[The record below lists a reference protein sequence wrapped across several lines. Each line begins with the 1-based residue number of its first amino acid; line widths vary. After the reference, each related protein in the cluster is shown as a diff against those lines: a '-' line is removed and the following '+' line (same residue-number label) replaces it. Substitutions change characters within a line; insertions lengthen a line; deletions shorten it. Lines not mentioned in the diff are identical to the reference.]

1 MLNRFI
7 PFLIVFCFLSC
18 SMQNKRTVG
27 LLLPDLKIE
36 FYKKNEKYFR
46 ERAKELGLE
55 VAVLDA
61 GGNEDVQFKQA
72 LELINNGVKVIIIC
86 SVNANLSA
94 AIVREAHNKDVKI
107 IAYDRLIRNSDLDYY
122 ISHDNIKVG
131 EVMTDYAIKI
141 KPKGNYMLLF
151 GDRTDQNALFVRQGM
166 ENILNPLVK
175 NGSIKIVYKSYVEG
189 WDANE
194 AYFEVDRFL
203 HFSKDSLNV
212 VLAASDD
219 ISLGVVKLFNETG
232 KAGQII
238 ITGQNANLLSVKSII
253 KGEQAMTV
261 FKPLKSFAYAA
272 ADLANQLLN
281 SKVPVLKDSIFNG
294 KINVPSILVTVEALD
309 KNNIDKL
316 ITEGFYSKDEIF
328 GN

>member
-7 PFLIVFCFLSC
+7 LLLIVFCFLSC
-18 SMQNKRTVG
+18 SMQNKKTVG
-27 LLLPDLKIE
+27 LLFPDLKIE

-46 ERAKELGLE
+46 ERAKELGFE

-61 GGNEDVQFKQA
+61 EGNEDIQFKQA
-72 LELINNGVKVIIIC
+72 LELINKGVKVIIIC

-151 GDRTDQNALFVRQGM
+151 GDRTDQNALFVRKGM
-166 ENILNPLVK
+166 ENILNPLIK
-175 NGSIKIVYKSYVEG
+175 DGSIKIVYESYVEG

-194 AYFEVDRFL
+194 AYFEVNRFL
-203 HFSKDSLNV
+203 RFSKDSLNV

-219 ISLGVVKLFNETG
+219 ISLGVVRLFNETG
-232 KAGQII
+232 QTGQIL

-253 KGEQAMTV
+253 NGGQAMTV
-261 FKPLKSFAYAA
+261 FKPVKSLAYAA
-272 ADLANQLLN
+272 ADLADQLLKN
-281 SKVPVLKDSIFNG
+281 KLPDLKDSIFNG
-294 KINVPSILVTVEALD
+294 KINVPSILVPVEALD

-316 ITEGFYSKDEIF
+316 ITEGFYSKSEIYS
-328 GN
+328 N